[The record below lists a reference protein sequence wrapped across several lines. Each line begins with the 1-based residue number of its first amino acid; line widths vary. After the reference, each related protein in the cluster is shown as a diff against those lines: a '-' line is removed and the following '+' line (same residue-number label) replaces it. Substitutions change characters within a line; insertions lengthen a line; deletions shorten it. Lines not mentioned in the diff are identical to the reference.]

1 MITEQNPDRRARSV
15 ALVGLVFQ
23 LALTVYFALL
33 MVWSYSQAV
42 HGLALLSMMGVP
54 IWLFLVLI
62 YHQKVL
68 VREEEFE
75 TEQLRKE
82 RESSGGGE
90 AIFDV
95 EEESLLM
102 ARRRLQWMYKWM
114 LPGFSVL
121 MILGLVLGGFWFWQW
136 PLGVPLNHP
145 AWPPLANVSILIW
158 FVGGG
163 AFISFLLSR
172 YAIGMARQPQW
183 RMLRAGASYLMGI
196 TLAAVATCG
205 VLAALHF
212 SDTPIPE
219 RVLAYVLRFLMV
231 LLAAEFALNFV
242 LDFYRPRAPGDEPR
256 PAFDSRLL
264 GLFSEPGGIARSIAD
279 AINYQ
284 FGFEVSST
292 WFYKLLERSVV
303 PLIGFSILTLILAS
317 SFVFVDSQEVMVI
330 ERFGRKRAVLDSGLH
345 TKWPWP
351 VEIAYPVD
359 TKQLHVLNVGPEVSE
374 AQREEIHS
382 ELRLWTNEH
391 EIDPHLEVLVA
402 TPKLAE
408 YIGAGSEEEA
418 EETPVADLPPA
429 EAMQT
434 QQQDMLFGQ
443 SGEAVAVSQLRLS
456 VTLQYRI
463 RDAYDWIRSYEDPE
477 KMLEAIASREINR
490 YCASVNVE
498 DILGVRRGQIE
509 DDLWDAVEQAVED
522 ADLGVEIVFLGLQG
536 AHPPMETAEAFQDVI
551 GAEQKRSETLRNAR
565 KESSQRLTKVA
576 GDATLAQRLAR
587 AIQRMNE
594 LEGDDSVSEERRQ
607 ETREAV
613 NKLFFG
619 QDGRGG
625 IGGEASA
632 VLAKA
637 RSNRW
642 QLENSAHGWAMQ
654 FVQEKA
660 TKDAAPEVYQLRKYL
675 EALSGSIDH
684 IRKYVSAVEGEVST
698 YNVNVQDSMNVP
710 LEIMAEDGQQP

>member
-15 ALVGLVFQ
+15 ALMGLVFE
-23 LALTVYFALL
+23 LALTVFFALL

-42 HGLALLSMMGVP
+42 RGLTLLSALGCPV
-54 IWLFLVLI
+54 WLFLVLI
-62 YHQKVL
+62 YHQRVL

-82 RESSGGGE
+82 REGGAGGE

-95 EEESLLM
+95 EEESLLL

-114 LPGFSVL
+114 LPGFTVF
-121 MILGLVLGGFWFWQW
+121 MILGLALGGLWFWNWSIGARLDSRGWRPVQ
-136 PLGVPLNHP
+136 
-145 AWPPLANVSILIW
+145 NVSVLIW

-163 AFISFLLSR
+163 AFLSFLLSR
-172 YAIGMARQPQW
+172 YAVGMARQPQW
-183 RMLRAGASYLMGI
+183 RMLRAGAGYLMGI

-212 SDTPIPE
+212 SNTPVPE
-219 RVLAYVLRFLMV
+219 RALAYILRLLMM
-231 LLAAEFALNFV
+231 LLAAEIALNFV
-242 LDFYRPRAPGDEPR
+242 LDFYRPRAPGEEPR

-303 PLIGFSILTLILAS
+303 PLIGFAVLTLILAS
-317 SFVFVDSQEVMVI
+317 SVIFVDAKEVMVV

-345 TKWPWP
+345 LKWPWP
-351 VEIAYPVD
+351 LEIVYPVD
-359 TKQLHVLNVGPEVSE
+359 TKQIHLLNVGPKISE
-374 AQREEIHS
+374 AQREQIKTD
-382 ELRLWTNEH
+382 LRLWTNKH
-391 EIDPHLEVLVA
+391 EMDPHLNVLVA
-402 TPKLAE
+402 TPELAE
-408 YIGAGSEEEA
+408 YLGAGGEEET
-418 EETPVADLPPA
+418 ETQLPVGQLESRQP
-429 EAMQT
+429 
-434 QQQDMLFGQ
+434 QDMLFGQ
-443 SGEAVAVSQLRLS
+443 SGEAVAVSMLRISL
-456 VTLQYRI
+456 TLEYRI
-463 RDAYDWIRSYEDPE
+463 RDAYQWIRSYEDPE

-490 YCASVNVE
+490 YCASINVE
-498 DILGVRRGQIE
+498 DILGARRGRIE
-509 DDLWDAVEQAVED
+509 QELWQAVVQAAEE

-551 GAEQKRSETLRNAR
+551 GAEQKRSEALRNAR
-565 KESSQRLTKVA
+565 KESAQRLTKVTGSA
-576 GDATLAQRLAR
+576 DLARRLAR

-594 LEGDDSVSEERRQ
+594 LEGDESTSEGARQ
-607 ETREAV
+607 EACQKV
-613 NKLFFG
+613 NRLFFG
-619 QDGRGG
+619 GEGERG

-632 VLAKA
+632 VIAKA
-637 RSNRW
+637 RSERW
-642 QLENSAHGWAMQ
+642 RLENSAHGWAMQ
-654 FVQEKA
+654 FIQEKA

-675 EALSGSIDH
+675 EALNGSIDH
-684 IRKYVSAVEGEVST
+684 IRKYISAVEGEVST

-710 LEIMAEDGQQP
+710 LEVMVGEQEQP